1 MSGRKARPSPA
12 GQHPSLGPAKGNL
25 GDPASS
31 PADQALPRFLRLFGS
46 GAPCPAKLGL
56 VRDLSALLEAADSR
70 WLLGAAPALLQE
82 LVLALN
88 RYAAPLQ
95 WEPEGGR
102 SPSEDPSGAAGAERA
117 AEVSLVFCNILA
129 KVEEAKDLEGLDSAG
144 TGAILRQVAGPIF
157 LCAVTHG
164 AERPWTRPR
173 SQRGAQELLDTL
185 LRLLGYKSIPEF
197 LRGAH
202 EGEPGWFGV
211 VMQCLK
217 PELTKETWQCNPATK
232 YMFCFVLQQVQR
244 PWLGD
249 HLEKVLPP
257 SLLLSDD
264 YRVENKILGVQCLH
278 HIIQNVP
285 AAVLG
290 QLNRVQ
296 VVYHALFNHLYSREA
311 QLVQVVLLCILDLLP
326 VLERAPHQ
334 LSHKPPRITA
344 SDKVLQLLLTHM
356 EAESQLSLR
365 RIYANSL
372 PALVERLGI
381 RIVRH
386 LKRLHRVIVGYLEIP
401 DGPEE
406 AARIAALETLKCTI
420 EHAWPRMTCR
430 LAIILEALLRMMWDV
445 ITDESTTP
453 EPVKTALLQRATKC
467 LLLLNHCSQGQ
478 VKVLLQGIYQS
489 CESEHLKECL
499 HQIQE
504 DSVTGLPA
512 ERLQREVGARDTC
525 FLNLEGKTSAF

>member
-1 MSGRKARPSPA
+1 MSEDKARPSPA
-12 GQHPSLGPAKGNL
+12 GQHPSVGFATGNL

-31 PADQALPRFLRLFGS
+31 PAEQVLPHFLRIFGS
-46 GAPCPAKLGL
+46 GTPCTAKLGL
-56 VRDLSALLEAADSR
+56 VRDLSALLEAADTR
-70 WLLGAAPALLQE
+70 WLLGATPALLQE
-82 LVLALN
+82 LVIVLS

-95 WEPEGGR
+95 WEPEGG

-129 KVEEAKDLEGLDSAG
+129 KIEGAKDLEGLDSAV
-144 TGAILRQVAGPIF
+144 TGSILCQVAGPIF
-157 LCAVTHG
+157 ICAVTHG
-164 AERPWTRPR
+164 AERPWTQPR
-173 SQRGAQELLDTL
+173 SQCGAQELLNTL
-185 LRLLGYKSIPEF
+185 LRVLEYKSIPEF
-197 LRGAH
+197 LRGTC
-202 EGEPGWFGV
+202 EGEHGWFVV

-217 PELTKETWQCNPATK
+217 PELTKETWQYNAATK
-232 YMFCFVLQQVQR
+232 YVFCFVLQEIQR

-290 QLNRVQ
+290 QFNRVQ

-311 QLVQVVLLCILDLLP
+311 QLLQVVLLCILDVLP
-326 VLERAPHQ
+326 ILERAPQ
-334 LSHKPPRITA
+334 LSPKPRRVTA

-365 RIYANSL
+365 RIYAKTL
-372 PALVERLGI
+372 PAFVERLGI
-381 RIVRH
+381 RIVHH
-386 LKRLHRVIVGYLEIP
+386 LKRLQRVIVGYLEIP

-406 AARIAALETLKCTI
+406 AARIAMLETLKCTI

-430 LAIILEALLRMMWDV
+430 LAVILKALLKMMWDV
-445 ITDESTTP
+445 VTDRSTTP
-453 EPVKTALLQRATKC
+453 EPVKAILLQRATKC

-478 VKVLLQGIYQS
+478 VKVLLQGVYQN
-489 CESEHLKECL
+489 CENEHFKECL
-499 HQIQE
+499 QQIQE
-504 DSVTGLPA
+504 DPVPGLST
-512 ERLQREVGARDTC
+512 E
-525 FLNLEGKTSAF
+525 